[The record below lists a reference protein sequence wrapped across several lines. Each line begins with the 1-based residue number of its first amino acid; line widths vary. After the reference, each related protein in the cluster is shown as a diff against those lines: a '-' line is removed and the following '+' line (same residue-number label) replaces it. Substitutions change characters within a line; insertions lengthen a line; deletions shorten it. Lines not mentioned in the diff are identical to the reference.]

1 MDDTVDQVD
10 ASPSLALLA
19 EGEGYWMQLKSLL
32 RQGRIMGPLV
42 HDARVAALCVVHDV
56 RELWTADRD
65 YGRFAG
71 LMVRNPLIA

>member
-1 MDDTVDQVD
+1 
-10 ASPSLALLA
+10 
-19 EGEGYWMQLKSLL
+19 MQLKSLL